1 MRRSTHLDQ
10 DANNLL
16 SHLPEYG
23 RDKLRTFAVL
33 LLNDEKTVSQLH
45 ELSSSD
51 NELFLQNVF
60 KNWLRRDDKDKNDR
74 ALPRTWKALGYCL
87 HQLSDKLHTL
97 ARDLRKQH
105 LA

>member
-1 MRRSTHLDQ
+1 MRRPTHLDS
-10 DANNLL
+10 DAKYLL

-33 LLNDEKTVSQLH
+33 LLNDEKTVSQLDK
-45 ELSSSD
+45 LSSSD
-51 NELFLQNVF
+51 EQFLQNVF
-60 KNWLRRDDKDKNDR
+60 DDWLSRDDEDKNDH
-74 ALPRTWKALGYCL
+74 AHPRTWKALGYCL
-87 HQLSDKLHTL
+87 HQLSDELHTL